1 MAKRKVVTG
10 SGIINTIVNAVN
22 KVAEPQLPFVDK
34 QSFKDFAKTLATAP
48 DSVQNLFLESLS
60 NLGFLQKFV
69 QMREYESYFRRL
81 YGEDILQEQL
91 VLYCVDR
98 IKARSFDPEDT
109 TRFLESHPP
118 RVGSEIIQS
127 VLRRQYQLST
137 LEDIISAIGQGESY
151 FVTFY
156 DSAVTAMWN
165 SYEYDNLLTIKEMIT
180 EQVKEGNLR
189 LFPLAKPTDQTTV
202 LAMKVEVD
210 TITAD
215 WESEL
220 NRGYNL
226 AGFATHTPESELIYL
241 FNNRIMSLN
250 SNYNLAWSYN
260 KEYLDLKKDGRAI
273 SMKSDGL
280 ADGAIYAAV
289 FDSAA
294 FEIHNRVGHPRV
306 TGFFNPGTL
315 ENERILTC
323 FTIFGMNL
331 FANSIWFID
340 PTKVGFAASNYAT
353 LDTRDG
359 SANANLGEIKEIYV
373 KSVKAATGK
382 YVDKFGKFSITGNT
396 SNDTYIDEDSGEL
409 YIAKDEEGTEGTGAD
424 AGSYFIT
431 VTWTSHLDNTKTAT
445 KAIKLNV

>member
-1 MAKRKVVTG
+1 MAKRKAVSG
-10 SGIINTIVNAVN
+10 SGIVNTIVKAVN

-34 QSFKDFAKTLATAP
+34 HSFKDFAKTLATAP
-48 DSVQNLFLESLS
+48 DTVQNLFLESLA

-69 QMREYESYFRRL
+69 QMREYESYFRKL

-98 IKARSFDPEDT
+98 IKARSYDPEDV

-156 DSAVTAMWN
+156 DAAVTAMWN
-165 SYEYDNLLTIKEMIT
+165 SYEYDNLLTIKEMIS
-180 EQVKEGNLR
+180 EQIKEGNLR
-189 LFPLAKPTDQTTV
+189 LFPLTKPTNQSTV

-215 WESEL
+215 WASEL
-220 NRGYNL
+220 DRGYNL
-226 AGFATHTPESELIYL
+226 AGFATHTPEDELIYL

-250 SNYNLAWSYN
+250 SNYNLAWAYN
-260 KEYLDLKKDGRAI
+260 EQFLDLKKDGRAI

-280 ADGAIYAAV
+280 AGGNVYAAV
-289 FDSAA
+289 FDRAA

-331 FANSIWFID
+331 FANSVWFID
-340 PTKVGFAASNYAT
+340 PSAIGFDATTPAT
-353 LDTRDG
+353 LSTRDG
-359 SANANLGEIKEIYV
+359 SVNANLGEVKEVYVSAIK
-373 KSVKAATGK
+373 ADTGK
-382 YVDKFGKFSITGNT
+382 YADKFGKFSITGNT
-396 SNDTYIDEDSGEL
+396 SDDTYIDPDSGEL

-431 VTWTSHLDNTKTAT
+431 VTWTSHLDNTVTAT
-445 KAIKLNV
+445 LAIKLNV